1 MRNIQYGCADP
12 ERNGDDEYAGDE
24 EAERREVTDV
34 QTADVDGVR
43 QSFERDE
50 EQQQRGDDRLGD
62 ALREH
67 ALVEEQIALP
77 GRVQFRIM

>member
-1 MRNIQYGCADP
+1 MRNIQNGCADP
-12 ERNGDDEYAGDE
+12 ERNGDDEGAGDE
-24 EAERREVTDV
+24 KAERREVTDV
-34 QTADVDGVR
+34 QSADVDGVR